1 MAICSRPPAVSDVAR
16 TEMRFLD
23 SRSRSLLPSLSHDLW
38 FISPKRSRGVYLP
51 NPALS
56 SGWGSSSPPSESV
69 GPEGRK
75 QTPGRG
81 WQPSLTEA
89 RVSLGSGLTGDS
101 LPVCGENRLP
111 KPERGQGGSQ
121 RASPLRM
128 VPSQRVSFI
137 THSPQ
142 EPDKR
147 LLLGLQPV
155 IAPAARNS

>member
-38 FISPKRSRGVYLP
+38 FISPKRSCGVYLP

-101 LPVCGENRLP
+101 LPVWGKSPPQARERPGGLTASISLEDGAEPEGEFYHSLP
-111 KPERGQGGSQ
+111 PG
-121 RASPLRM
+121 
-128 VPSQRVSFI
+128 
-137 THSPQ
+137 
-142 EPDKR
+142 
-147 LLLGLQPV
+147 
-155 IAPAARNS
+155 AR